1 MNIYN
6 NPSLTSQYELSKRP
20 LLSSRTLRTT
30 VIDVFNAVQR
40 DGNDAL
46 VMYTEKFDSVTIERV
61 KVKDREYDVSDE
73 VKKAI
78 NQAMNNISVFHSA
91 QVTSSIK
98 KVQTTKGVTCWNE
111 TRPIERVGIYI
122 PGGTAPLIS
131 TAMMLGIPAR
141 IAGCKEIV
149 LCTPPQANGLIPDE
163 IGYIASLLGIT
174 EIYSIGGAQAIAAMS
189 LGTQTIRPVDKIFGP
204 GNQYVNAAKQ
214 YANENGVAID
224 MVAGPSE
231 VMVVADEYADPAF
244 VAADLLSQ
252 LEHGV
257 DSQAVLVVTSRSL
270 TAKVSEEIEAQL
282 QLLSRAEVIRE
293 SLQNSYAVVLSD
305 SESCYKFVNMYAPEH
320 LIVATKSAR
329 SDAQKVTRA
338 GSVFIGA
345 YSPESA
351 GDYASGTNHTLPTN
365 GWSKSTSGVS
375 VSSFQTS
382 IQFQELTQ
390 NGLASIAKTVNVLAG
405 IEGLDAHA
413 SAVTIRLKKA

>member
-1 MNIYN
+1 
-6 NPSLTSQYELSKRP
+6 
-20 LLSSRTLRTT
+20 
-30 VIDVFNAVQR
+30 
-40 DGNDAL
+40 
-46 VMYTEKFDSVTIERV
+46 MYTEKFDNATIERV
-61 KVKDREYDVSDE
+61 NVKAQVYDVSDG

-122 PGGTAPLIS
+122 PGGTAPLVS

-163 IGYIASLLGIT
+163 IGYIAALLGIT

-257 DSQAVLVVTSRSL
+257 DSQAVLVVTARSL
-270 TAKVSEEIEAQL
+270 AAKVSEEIEAQL

-305 SESCYKFVNMYAPEH
+305 SESCFKFVSMYAPEH
-320 LIVATKSAR
+320 LIIATESAR
-329 SDAQKVTRA
+329 SDARKVTRA

-375 VSSFQTS
+375 VSSFQTT

-390 NGLASIAKTVNVLAG
+390 DGLASIAKTVNVLAG